1 MKRITALAALLLAA
15 SLLAGIK
22 IHPAKAYSNRPAKRH
37 PYIQKFSPRR
47 DFAPDRKASGYNK
60 LLVILVDFQAETT
73 DDVNTTGDGKFQ
85 LAPDLSYLYPVAS
98 PPHNRQ
104 YFLNNLEALRHYYLA
119 ASMGSYNLE
128 YEVYPQTGAY
138 TLPQTLGYYNPPGAD
153 GDLFV
158 SRMEEYF
165 QAAFELA
172 DSLSPEIDFAQYGH
186 YMIIHAGSDW
196 QHDVFGDTPSDLPS
210 FFINVGEGKE
220 AVVDGGAVLIRNA
233 CNVPATISQDF
244 STQVSG
250 EQTYHSGYGAL
261 NAVIAHEFG
270 HSLGMKDLYNV
281 YNWQPMVG
289 VFDIMDSG
297 GSGVLVDVL
306 NDGSYV
312 MVEGALPVL
321 PGAWSRTLLFGE
333 HFQSSGYLQ
342 DIGQID
348 LFEPLNLAAAS
359 HMQSGSAVVP
369 EILRIP
375 LAPGE
380 YILVENRNVDPDGD
394 GGTAVFATPDSR
406 VILYPTTIAGSENNP
421 TYEYDYL
428 LPSFQKA
435 DGSAIGGGILVWR
448 VNDDVIYEQ
457 GVTDSEGNWVSNY
470 DNNSINTRY
479 AERGVEVIEADNLPD
494 IGYNW
499 SWYWTGTQY
508 EYFHHTKPIL
518 DGQGFFVDWSLD
530 EWKPSL
536 NAETKPPLLDS
547 RDQGSLYWLSGI
559 GNPGA
564 TMNLTVRSGFFNN
577 TEIFAYNEPGLL
589 PGPVINSSF
598 SDMDI
603 PLISEDSIRLL
614 SKVDNEWTDL
624 MGELPWN
631 GQSIDYPVIST
642 DQDANNFKE
651 LVMVHGS
658 ALELVEF
665 SSDALQSHSINF
677 PSAITTTPLALNDT
691 LYVSTANSLSAVR
704 DGMVAHYNQIQGIK
718 RLGSYCD
725 DLVALCSDLL
735 YILDPATLVIESELE
750 LAEPFG
756 DYEPVTFTAERD
768 DVRMLFLMAN
778 SGNVY
783 KYQDSQL
790 QLIFQN
796 TDSCQPTQMGLT
808 TWVSYW
814 VVAVNPVLF
823 WACGNKIYAVK
834 HDGTLV
840 QGHPYNAYPLEFTP
854 YQHVYALWRHP
865 HLYLQLPVSGKGHVA
880 YAIGEGLQWQNSL
893 VADSVVLGSTL
904 LTDPVDELYQN
915 LFWYY
920 AEQDGTL
927 SIHRAQEYANAFY
940 VVWNGFRNGGTG
952 SYAGLDLYDMQGP
965 YPKLVSYVYPNPVR
979 NSSFR
984 VRIGDFSQDVKYD
997 IYDINAT
1004 LVQSGFVP
1012 TNGILERDIMI
1023 DSSKLSSGVYI
1034 LNVRSGDRQQR
1045 LKFAV
1050 EK

>member
-1 MKRITALAALLLAA
+1 MKRLTALAALLLAA
-15 SLLAGIK
+15 AILAGVK
-22 IHPAKAYSNRPAKRH
+22 IQPAKAYSNRPAKRH
-37 PYIQKFSPRR
+37 PYIQKFSPRQ
-47 DFAPDRKASGYNK
+47 DFAPDRKAAGYNK

-104 YFLNNLEALRHYYLA
+104 YFLNNLEALRYYYLA

-138 TLPQTLGYYNPPGAD
+138 TLPHTMGYYNPPGAD
-153 GDLFV
+153 GGLFV

-220 AVVDGGAVLIRNA
+220 AVVDGGAVLISSA

-321 PGAWSRTLLFGE
+321 PGAWSRVLLFGD
-333 HFQSSGYLQ
+333 HFLSGGYLK
-342 DIGQID
+342 DISQID
-348 LFEPLNLAAAS
+348 LFETLNLAAAS
-359 HMQSGSAVVP
+359 HMQSGSTIVP

-375 LAPGE
+375 IAPGE

-406 VILYPTTIAGSENNP
+406 VILYPTTIAGSENTP

-448 VNDDVIYEQ
+448 VNDDVIYGQ
-457 GVTDSEGNWVSNY
+457 GVTDGAGNWVSNF

-479 AERGVEVIEADNLPD
+479 AERGVELIEADNLPD

-518 DGQGFFVDWSLD
+518 DGQGFFVNWSLD

-536 NAETKPPLLDS
+536 NAATKPPLLDS
-547 RDQGSLYWLSGI
+547 RDQGSLYWLSDM

-564 TMNLTVRSGFFNN
+564 VMNLTVRSGFFNS
-577 TEIFAYNEPGLL
+577 TEIFAYSEPGLL

-603 PLISEDSIRLL
+603 PLISENSIRLL

-624 MGELPWN
+624 MGEFPWN
-631 GQSIDYPVIST
+631 GQAIDYPIVSA
-642 DQDANNFKE
+642 DQDANNYTE

-658 ALELVEF
+658 ALELAEF
-665 SSDALQSHSINF
+665 SNDALQSHSINF

-704 DGMVAHYNQIQGIK
+704 GGLVTHFNQIQGIK
-718 RLGSYCD
+718 RLGSYGK
-725 DLVALCSDLL
+725 DLAALCQDLL
-735 YILDPATLVIESELE
+735 YIVDTATLVIEHEVELT
-750 LAEPFG
+750 EPFG
-756 DYEPVTFTAERD
+756 QYEPVSFTADTD
-768 DVRMLFLMAN
+768 DIRMLFLMAN

-790 QLIFQN
+790 RKIWQN
-796 TDSCQPTQMGLT
+796 HSSDRPTQMGFT
-808 TWVSYW
+808 MSSPRYE
-814 VVAVNPVLF
+814 VAVTPLLF
-823 WACGNKIYAVK
+823 WACGSQIYAVK
-834 HDGTLV
+834 HDGTLMW
-840 QGHPYNAYPLEFTP
+840 GYPYNAFPLEFTAGE
-854 YQHVYALWRHP
+854 HVYALLNHP
-865 HLYLQLPVSGKGHVA
+865 HLYLYLPVAGKGHVA
-880 YAIGEGLQWQNSL
+880 YAPGEGIFWNNSL
-893 VADSVVLGSTL
+893 VVNSPVLGARL
-904 LTDPVDELYQN
+904 AAVPADDVYED

-920 AEQDGTL
+920 SSPEGGL
-927 SIHRAQEYANAFY
+927 SIHSSQFYANGFCLI
-940 VVWNGFRNGGTG
+940 WNGFRNGGDG
-952 SYAGLDLYDMQGP
+952 SSGGHQMYDMSNYGQDFWA
-965 YPKLVSYVYPNPVR
+965 YVFPNPVR
-979 NSSFR
+979 ESSFR
-984 VRIGDFSQDVKYD
+984 VRVGHFDQELSYAV
-997 IYDINAT
+997 YDINAA
-1004 LVQSGFVP
+1004 LVQSGSVP
-1012 TNGILERDIMI
+1012 ADGTLVRDILM

-1034 LNVRSGDRQQR
+1034 LNVRCGSNSKTM
-1045 LKFAV
+1045 KFAV